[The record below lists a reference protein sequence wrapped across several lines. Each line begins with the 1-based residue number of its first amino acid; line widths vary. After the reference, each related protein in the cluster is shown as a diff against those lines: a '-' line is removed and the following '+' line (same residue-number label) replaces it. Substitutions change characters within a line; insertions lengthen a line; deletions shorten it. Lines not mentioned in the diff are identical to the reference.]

1 MRVSSYA
8 VARPA
13 YYDRNASSTIG
24 AYVFTVAPHANVV
37 RWTVTV
43 ASGKKLL
50 IEGGICTHWAITAP
64 SVAAARFGLIRVNN
78 GSNDFDV
85 AFAMGISATLNLQFS
100 DKATT
105 IATVYA
111 GETVAGTTGDA
122 STGGTVFFDV
132 GIKGTTFDA

>member
-1 MRVSSYA
+1 MKVTSYA

-24 AYVFTVAPHANVV
+24 AYVATVAAHGNVV

-50 IEGGICTHWAITAP
+50 IEGGLCTHWQVTAP
-64 SVAAARFGLIRVNN
+64 TTAGARFGLIRITS
-78 GSNDFDV
+78 GTDIFDL
-85 AFAMGISATLNLQFS
+85 AFANAQSSTLNLQFS
-100 DKATT
+100 DKANT

-111 GETVAGTTGDA
+111 AENVAGTTGDA
-122 STGGTVFFDV
+122 STGGTVFYDV